1 VQIND
6 PAVAAEV
13 EAASDAYERA
23 LIDNDVDALTGFFWD
38 SPYALRFGVTEELYG
53 AQAIG
58 EFRKNRK
65 AMFLDRKTVRRE
77 VVTLGDDLAMVTI
90 EFEIVVFGNPRH
102 GRQSQVWAR
111 FPESGWRVVSAHVSH
126 RVTPQTA
133 AAFNTDDAGPYAAAA
148 AAMLDVPIDS
158 AHRQGVAFN
167 LGIMARIAGP
177 LMAIDL
183 PESVEPAPRFIP

>member
-1 VQIND
+1 MQIND
-6 PAVAAEV
+6 PAVVAEV
-13 EAASDAYERA
+13 EAVSDAYERA
-23 LIDNDVDALTGFFWD
+23 LIDNDVDALTDFFWD
-38 SPYALRFGVTEELYG
+38 SPHALRFGVTEELYG

-65 AMFLDRKTVRRE
+65 ALFLDRKTVRRE
-77 VVTLGDDLAMVTI
+77 VVTLGADLAMVTI

-111 FPESGWRVVSAHVSH
+111 MPQIGWRVVSAHVSH

-148 AAMLDVPIDS
+148 AALLDVPIDP